1 MQLTI
6 IEYSNDILEAKE
18 KEITVYIAD
27 FDTGVGAVPLS
38 VIDAKGDLIVGVSSD
53 QITRLPVGT
62 NDHVLTAD
70 SSATSGIKWAAP
82 AGTIASLERESKT
95 LTGNLTL
102 YDADKKYLFIDPGGA
117 DRTIILPAAADTN
130 HFFTI
135 LNTADAFET
144 LTVKN
149 AGGTTIAII
158 PRAATVTF
166 FSSGSAWFSA
176 SGRYKQLWIGNWKPT
191 VTSGCGA
198 QSPLEMTTNKN
209 NYDYNPFDASTVEKG
224 YQNVA
229 MPDDYMGGNVYAMF
243 YWTHPPTTVNFG
255 VSWGLQAVA
264 MSDDDPLDVAQ
275 GTAQYANDV
284 GGTTY
289 DLYKSPMTAAI
300 TIGGTPA
307 AGDLVNWVVSRKADD
322 VTYDTLAVD
331 AYLLGVMVWYPV
343 G

>member
-1 MQLTI
+1 MTI
-6 IEYSNDILEAKE
+6 QTGQDILAADVNNAIGRPSEA
-18 KEITVYIAD
+18 
-27 FDTGVGAVPLS
+27 
-38 VIDAKGDLIVGVSSD
+38 
-53 QITRLPVGT
+53 
-62 NDHVLTAD
+62 
-70 SSATSGIKWAAP
+70 
-82 AGTIASLERESKT
+82 TIET
-95 LTGNLTL
+95 LTGNKTLTDSDKYYL
-102 YDADKKYLFIDPGGA
+102 YLDPGGA
-117 DRTIILPAAADTN
+117 DRDVTLPAVGSGN
-130 HFFTI
+130 HPFIIT
-135 LNTADAFET
+135 NTADAFET

-191 VTSGCGA
+191 ATSGCGA
-198 QSPLEMTTNKN
+198 QSSLEMTTNKN
-209 NYDYNPFDASTVEKG
+209 NYDCNPFDPSSVENG

-229 MPDDYMGGNVYAMF
+229 MPDDYTGGDIYAMF
-243 YWTHPPTTVNFG
+243 YWTHPPSTVNFG
-255 VSWGLQAVA
+255 VRWGLQAVA

>member
-158 PRAATVTF
+158 PQSASVTF
-166 FSSGSAWFSA
+166 HSSGSAWFADSVSSA
-176 SGRYKQLWIGNWKPT
+176 SI
-191 VTSGCGA
+191 
-198 QSPLEMTTNKN
+198 LEVQI
-209 NYDYNPFDASTVEKG
+209 FS
-224 YQNVA
+224 
-229 MPDDYMGGNVYAMF
+229 
-243 YWTHPPTTVNFG
+243 
-255 VSWGLQAVA
+255 
-264 MSDDDPLDVAQ
+264 
-275 GTAQYANDV
+275 
-284 GGTTY
+284 
-289 DLYKSPMTAAI
+289 
-300 TIGGTPA
+300 
-307 AGDLVNWVVSRKADD
+307 
-322 VTYDTLAVD
+322 
-331 AYLLGVMVWYPV
+331 
-343 G
+343 